1 MCLGLLEMSKTFAI
15 ARGALAAL
23 IVFASCAVALC
34 DVPPARTRVT
44 IRGSGSSVTI
54 ERTQAPAR
62 RVVFERKAVSPDA
75 LAEAIHLKTEGVS
88 DGMLVAYL
96 RAHEAE
102 LPPVIEA
109 AAMTRLRKAGAGKS
123 VAAYLVT
130 VAAVDIGETGEGWG
144 PAVSNAYS
152 PEAEAGMPAYDMTA
166 GYSIAGSYAFPY
178 PTRRRNHAFSVRHA
192 PFPHRQPVL
201 HRAFPSRIMPG
212 RRRME

>member
-1 MCLGLLEMSKTFAI
+1 MSKAFAT
-15 ARGALAAL
+15 ARVALAAL
-23 IVFASCAVALC
+23 IVLASSAVARG
-34 DVPPARTRVT
+34 DAPARTRVT
-44 IRGSGSSVTI
+44 IRGIGSNVTI
-54 ERTQAPAR
+54 EETQAPVR
-62 RVVFERKAVSPDA
+62 RTVFERKAVSPDA
-75 LAEAIHLKTEGVS
+75 LADAIQLKAKGVS
-88 DGMLVAYL
+88 DGMVVAYL

-130 VAAVDIGETGEGWG
+130 VAAVDIGETGEGWR

-152 PEAEAGMPAYDMTA
+152 PEAEAGMPAYDMPA
-166 GYSIAGSYAFPY
+166 GYSVAGGYASPY
-178 PTRRRNHAFSVRHA
+178 PTRRRNHAFSLNHA

-201 HRAFPSRIMPG
+201 HRTFPSRIMPG